1 MQNRTGKS
9 GPVIILKAYRLN
21 EVHSKMTMKSIV
33 ILSERSESKD
43 LRTHFTANAH
53 EMRRFLDSAK
63 PRSK

>member
-33 ILSERSESKD
+33 ILSERSESKN
-43 LRTHFTANAH
+43 LRNNAG
-53 EMRRFLDSAK
+53 AK
-63 PRSK
+63 IPRCGFALLGMTGI